1 MRDDVAKVLKM
12 FQIPTFGNKKNI
24 ENAEKLLHTD
34 EQVLYISP
42 TNCIIFSQ
50 NTRKNERLPGI
61 AILTTKRFIFNYK
74 IMLNTATDMVTLDEI
89 RSVSYNGNGMTG
101 GHLEI
106 HTITKTYDILV
117 SYRQDMMQYLQELF
131 MWAKN
136 NAAENNNVSFNKT
149 NTNQNPDI
157 ISQIERLAELRDKG
171 IITDDEFQNKKQ
183 ELLLK
188 L

>member
-1 MRDDVAKVLKM
+1 
-12 FQIPTFGNKKNI
+12 
-24 ENAEKLLHTD
+24 
-34 EQVLYISP
+34 
-42 TNCIIFSQ
+42 
-50 NTRKNERLPGI
+50 
-61 AILTTKRFIFNYK
+61 
-74 IMLNTATDMVTLDEI
+74 
-89 RSVSYNGNGMTG
+89 MTG

-106 HTITKTYDILV
+106 YTITKTYDILV

-136 NAAENNNVSFNKT
+136 NAAENNNVGFNKT